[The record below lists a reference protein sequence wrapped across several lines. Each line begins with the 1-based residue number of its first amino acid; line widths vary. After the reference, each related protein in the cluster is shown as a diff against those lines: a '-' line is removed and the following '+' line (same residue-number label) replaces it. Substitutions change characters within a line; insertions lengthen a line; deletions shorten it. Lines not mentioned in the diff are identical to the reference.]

1 MRVIGLAVVLALSLA
16 FASVDVAAQ
25 SPTVA
30 GAKQVGWLGLVPL
43 PRLMAEFE
51 RGMRELGYVEG
62 TSYALV
68 ALYAGDKPETL
79 QSLAAELTRRKPDVI
94 VGEAFT
100 ASQALQRTTKTIPVV
115 FITGDPVTTGLVQ
128 SLAHPGG
135 NLTGVANLS
144 LELYPKRVE
153 VLKSAIPNLR
163 RMAVLAGPTAQ
174 PEVPTKAIRG
184 GC

>member
-1 MRVIGLAVVLALSLA
+1 MRRFGLAVALAAGLA
-16 FASVDVAAQ
+16 CAAAVVAAQ

-30 GAKQVGWLGLVPL
+30 GAKQVGWLGLAPI

-62 TSYALV
+62 TTYALV
-68 ALYAGDKPETL
+68 ALYAGNKPEAL
-79 QSLAAELTRRKPDVI
+79 QSLAAELVRRKPDVI
-94 VGEAFT
+94 VGEAFQ
-100 ASQALQRTTKTIPVV
+100 AVRALQRTTKTTPVV
-115 FITGDPVTTGLVQ
+115 FITGDPVTSGFVQ

>member
-1 MRVIGLAVVLALSLA
+1 MRLIGLAVALTLAA
-16 FASVDVAAQ
+16 GAVAAQ

-43 PRLMAEFE
+43 PRLMVEFE

-62 TSYALV
+62 TTYVLV
-68 ALYAGDKPETL
+68 TLYAGDKPETL
-79 QSLAAELTRRKPDVI
+79 QSLAAELVGRKPDVI
-94 VGEAFT
+94 VGEAFQ
-100 ASQALQRTTKTIPVV
+100 AAQALQRTTKTIPIV
-115 FITGDPVTTGLVQ
+115 FITGDPVTRGFVQ

-153 VLKSAIPNLR
+153 VWRLR
-163 RMAVLAGPTAQ
+163 MS
-174 PEVPTKAIRG
+174 RG
-184 GC
+184 SRPRPFYS